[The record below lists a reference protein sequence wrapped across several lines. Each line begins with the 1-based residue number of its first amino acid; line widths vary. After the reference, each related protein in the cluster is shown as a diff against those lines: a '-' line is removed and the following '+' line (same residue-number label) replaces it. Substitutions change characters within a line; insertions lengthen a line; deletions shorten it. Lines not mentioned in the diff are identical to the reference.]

1 MPYIF
6 LPELKEN
13 LNRFK
18 KSFKSVRSLNLQ
30 KLFDIMFREYKTP
43 HIVVVEKIPEIAER
57 IRKSTMKLFDMDAKR
72 KNG

>member
-1 MPYIF
+1 
-6 LPELKEN
+6 
-13 LNRFK
+13 
-18 KSFKSVRSLNLQ
+18 
-30 KLFDIMFREYKTP
+30 MFREYKTP